1 MELLQEIL
9 VKEKEITH
17 QDIELRD
24 TYEEAFPVVAKFV
37 RDMGGD
43 LDNAKD
49 IFQDAMVI
57 YLEIKSEQPDKIQT
71 SDKAYILGIAKH
83 LWIRKYNVS
92 RSLISFNQ
100 FETEIAIPEDFFPT
114 VNNKRLLRFLELAG
128 KKCMDLL
135 QAFYYQKKPVKNVA
149 EELGYSNEH
158 SASVQKYKC
167 LEKVRNTIKEKS
179 LSYEDFI
186 E

>member
-1 MELLQEIL
+1 MELLQKIL
-9 VKEKEITH
+9 VEEKEATH
-17 QDIELRD
+17 QDVELKN

-37 RDMGGD
+37 RDMGGN
-43 LDNAKD
+43 LDDAKD

-71 SDKAYILGIAKH
+71 SDKAYISGIAKH
-83 LWIRKYNVS
+83 LWIRKYNGI
-92 RSLISFNQ
+92 RSLISFSQ
-100 FETEIAIPEDFFPT
+100 FETEIVIPEDFFPT

-128 KKCMDLL
+128 KKCLDLL
-135 QAFYYQKKPVKNVA
+135 RAFYYQKKPGKSVA
-149 EELGYSNEH
+149 EDLGYSSEH

-179 LSYEDFI
+179 LNYEDFI